1 MTFTPNS
8 STTVKLNKP
17 LLQKGSTGEAV
28 KELQNLLNH
37 YSSYHIIVDGIFGD
51 TTKTQVIFFQDRM
64 FMLKDGIVGDKT
76 WQVLFKGAPVDMPAL
91 KKGSKGELVI
101 RIQERMSIS
110 GDYKQSIS
118 GIFDTDT
125 EKAVK
130 ALQKRTNLPIDGVVG
145 DRTWFELSKI
155 DPNAGGC

>member
-8 STTVKLNKP
+8 STIAKLNKP
-17 LLQKGSTGEAV
+17 VLQKGSTGEAV

-37 YSSYHIIVDGIFGD
+37 YNSYNIPVDGVFGD
-51 TTKTQVIFFQDRM
+51 TTKNEVISFQNRM
-64 FMLKDGIVGDKT
+64 FLLQDGIVGDKT

-91 KKGSKGELVI
+91 KKGSKGDLVK
-101 RIQERMSIS
+101 RIQERMCIS
-110 GDYKQSIS
+110 GDYKQNPS

-130 ALQKRTNLPIDGVVG
+130 GLQKRTKLPVDGVVG
-145 DRTWFELSKI
+145 DRTWFELGKI
-155 DPNAGGC
+155 DPSVGGC